1 MAVKLI
7 YQVIVKVFAWL
18 ALLARTDSANQTEI
32 LVLRHEVALL
42 RRQVG
47 TPKPTWTDRAFL
59 AALARFLRLEL
70 SAHRIVTPATLL
82 R

>member
-7 YQVIVKVFAWL
+7 YQVIVKVFSWL
-18 ALLARTDSANQTEI
+18 ALFARTESANRAEI

-47 TPKPTWTDRAFL
+47 KPKPTWTDRAVL
-59 AALARFLRLEL
+59 VA
-70 SAHRIVTPATLL
+70 SPTPAA
-82 R
+82 